1 MYIYIYIHVCII
13 NGCVWKWCI
22 LFLCSWNRH
31 SNRKHDDTL
40 INHGTFF
47 GTLFSDT
54 PAYKYII
61 NYIYTYNIHTY
72 LYCICEL
79 WKFLQV
85 LLLER
90 DVNILPARVIIRWG
104 DSYPVR
110 TAWGKASAQREGVA
124 GRHSAH
130 PQLEC
135 THRTAGIGLM
145 VGTLPAQIGVIF
157 EVVWHCSGLCWN
169 WDTTVEAR
177 LAVAGP
183 TPCGLG
189 FAASLLAFL
198 QVATRKC
205 PACRN

>member
-1 MYIYIYIHVCII
+1 MGVSE
-13 NGCVWKWCI
+13 KWCI
-22 LFLCSWNRH
+22 LFLYSWNRH
-31 SNRKHDDTL
+31 S
-40 INHGTFF
+40 
-47 GTLFSDT
+47 
-54 PAYKYII
+54 
-61 NYIYTYNIHTY
+61 NIHTY

-90 DVNILPARVIIRWG
+90 DVNILPGWSSGGVILTLYERLRKSFGTKRRSGWSTFSTSAAG
-104 DSYPVR
+104 MYPPNS
-110 TAWGKASAQREGVA
+110 WNW
-124 GRHSAH
+124 
-130 PQLEC
+130 LDWW
-135 THRTAGIGLM
+135 
-145 VGTLPAQIGVIF
+145 GTLPSQIGVIF
-157 EVVWHCSGLCWN
+157 EVVWHCSGFCWN